1 MGTQLQT
8 ARPRRPRA
16 LRQATQFPAPPR
28 QFAQRSQ
35 PQHGSQ
41 GRSPYAP
48 LANAPQCAGSTAR
61 ANGRRSSARA
71 NEDCHPSVPAD
82 AEESGVRA
90 GLAPPLRCLRD
101 GVADD
106 VVGRGGLFVLAV
118 RDRERASC
126 SPARVCRVALRAA
139 DDRPAG
145 LGEFAPKVGF
155 FACTGQAASRGS
167 PRKLL
172 VSAHLAACRP
182 ARLLARYVPWLAQGE
197 KSEGVCA
204 IGPRGQGHGPDA
216 QPGSRQPPP
225 GEEKR

>member
-48 LANAPQCAGSTAR
+48 PANAPQCAWSTAR

-106 VVGRGGLFVLAV
+106 VV
-118 RDRERASC
+118 DR
-126 SPARVCRVALRAA
+126 
-139 DDRPAG
+139 AG
-145 LGEFAPKVGF
+145 LVVLGGS
-155 FACTGQAASRGS
+155 CTGAG
-167 PRKLL
+167 KKKGVLL
-172 VSAHLAACRP
+172 RRRYILGGFNENCR
-182 ARLLARYVPWLAQGE
+182 RLPCRSAQG
-197 KSEGVCA
+197 A
-204 IGPRGQGHGPDA
+204 HARRI
-216 QPGSRQPPP
+216 
-225 GEEKR
+225 